1 MRGQS
6 GGRTPPVL
14 RARTT
19 RQDRPLWSQVIEGI
33 GLVVVL
39 SAVVLAAGAAMA
51 LLVSLA
57 FR

>member
-1 MRGQS
+1 MGSQS
-6 GGRTPPVL
+6 GGRTPPLL

-19 RQDRPLWSQVIEGI
+19 RLDRPLWNQVIEGI

-39 SAVVLAAGAAMA
+39 SVVVLAAGAIMA